1 MKLMIT
7 LMLVTSLLATP
18 SQADPVDCSQ
28 PSGENL
34 QCHAE
39 AGKCRVDAFPEGN
52 VRVLCQPSDGKSRC
66 WIYLPSL
73 AHECMGQSL
82 P

>member
-1 MKLMIT
+1 MKLIII
-7 LMLVTSLLATP
+7 LMLVASLLATP
-18 SQADPVDCSQ
+18 SQAGPVDCIQ
-28 PSGENL
+28 PSGENF

-39 AGKCRVDAFPEGN
+39 AWKCQVDAFQEGN

-66 WIYLPSL
+66 WVYLPSL
-73 AHECMGQSL
+73 ERECMGQSI